1 MHFFKP
7 RSKRPRIEITKL
19 SSLIAD
25 DVVITGDLSFS
36 GGLRID
42 GVVKGSVI
50 AQPGDG
56 AGHALLVLSAK
67 GQVHGSVRCGDAVIN
82 GSVVGD
88 IEVEHFLE
96 LQSEARVSGTIRYH
110 RLQMDVGATVH
121 GELCAVQPPALA
133 APVADN
139 VVALADERL
148 SHAERR

>member
-1 MHFFKP
+1 MPFFKP
-7 RSKRPRIEITKL
+7 RSKRPQIEISKL
-19 SSLIAD
+19 SSLIAE

-50 AQPGDG
+50 AKPGDG
-56 AGHALLVLSAK
+56 PGHALLVLSAK

-82 GSVVGD
+82 GSVIGD

-96 LQSEARVSGTIRYH
+96 LQSESRITGTIRYQ
-110 RLQMDVGATVH
+110 RLQMDVGAAVH
-121 GELCAVQPPALA
+121 GELFAAQLPPPAT
-133 APVADN
+133 PVADN
-139 VVALADERL
+139 VVVLAGDKL